1 MTRMLKIALTTV
13 GKAVGAAGAVL
24 LAAACASGGAYVAP
38 PAEATAI
45 RIESLLEADRAFAA
59 RAAEVGPSAAFADF
73 MAADG
78 KLLGAADE
86 PIVGTE
92 AIAALMASLPETAEI
107 SWTPLE
113 AMVSASGEFGV
124 TWGEYRLAAPG
135 ENGVLVEETGRYLTV
150 WRKDEQGRWRG
161 VLDIGT

>member
-1 MTRMLKIALTTV
+1 MLRIAI
-13 GKAVGAAGAVL
+13 AAGAGL
-24 LAAACASGGAYVAP
+24 LAAACAAGGGAYVAP
-38 PAEATAI
+38 SADATAI
-45 RIESLLEADRAFAA
+45 RVESLLEADRAFAA
-59 RAAEVGPSAAFADF
+59 RAQEVGPAAAFADF

-78 KLLGAADE
+78 KLLGAAEE
-86 PIVGTE
+86 PVAGTE
-92 AIAALMASLPETAEI
+92 AIAALMGSLPENAEI

-113 AMVSASGEFGV
+113 AMVSDSGEFGV

-135 ENGVLVEETGRYLTV
+135 ENGALVEETGRYLTV